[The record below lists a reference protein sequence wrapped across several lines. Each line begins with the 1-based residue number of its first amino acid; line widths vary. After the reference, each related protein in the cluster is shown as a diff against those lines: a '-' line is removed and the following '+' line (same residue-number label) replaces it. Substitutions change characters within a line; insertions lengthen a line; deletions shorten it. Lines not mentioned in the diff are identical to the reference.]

1 MGSAVATRE
10 RLAPESVQMLSL
22 LGGIGGCAPA
32 GGLLRALGF
41 EKRLGAELLAELEAE
56 QLVRTRPMFGEELVQ
71 MIAPAWEL
79 LGLPPR
85 VTTRLTY
92 KRIRTGDLCLQ
103 YYAEFGR
110 QLSQEVAS
118 GIPKAQQYLEVKTK
132 LATLS
137 REVQRKKGA
146 LERWVERYAKLAA
159 DPQATDKDRRTADGK
174 RMAAERDLKR
184 VRQEQSEY
192 KKANEPIL
200 ESFRAASRM
209 EPLGVYRDPVITDV
223 HTFVALDLGYLAT
236 SLPEILR
243 RCDAVA
249 VAARLPQYQLLV
261 WGVERAERAGVEA
274 QLRDLVETLGLRRA
288 PQVTRV
294 LPFARVAK

>member
-1 MGSAVATRE
+1 MVMRE
-10 RLAPESVQMLSL
+10 QLAPEAVQLLSL
-22 LGGIGGCAPA
+22 LGGVGGCAPA

-41 EKRLGAELLAELEAE
+41 EKRQGAELVAELETE

-110 QLSQEVAS
+110 QLSAEVAT
-118 GIPKAQQYLEVKTK
+118 GIPKAQQFLDVKAK
-132 LATLS
+132 LVEMS
-137 REVQRKKGA
+137 RVIQRQKGTRA
-146 LERWVERYAKLAA
+146 RLIEKSAKLAA
-159 DPQATDKDRRTADGK
+159 DPQASDKDRRTADNK
-174 RMAAERDLKR
+174 RVAKDRELKR
-184 VRQEQSEY
+184 LQSE
-192 KKANEPIL
+192 KIEFQKANAQIL
-200 ESFRAASRM
+200 DSFRAASRM
-209 EPLGVYRDPVITDV
+209 EPLAVYRDPGIADL
-223 HTFVALDLGYLAT
+223 HTFVALDLGYLST
-236 SLPEILR
+236 TLPEVLR

-261 WGVERAERAGVEA
+261 WGVERAERAEVEA
-274 QLRDLVETLGLRRA
+274 QLKDLVETLGLRRA
-288 PQVTRV
+288 PQVARV